1 MFEVGA
7 AALVLAMLAVVVVL
21 LLLKVFR
28 GVPWIRLWFAEGV
41 ASLEEGLCTPPPAP
55 LVVVVGVVVG
65 AVVVV
70 EAGLLHVAR

>member
-7 AALVLAMLAVVVVL
+7 AAVVLAMLAVVVV
-21 LLLKVFR
+21 LLKVFR
-28 GVPWIRLWFAEGV
+28 GVPWIRLWFTEGV

-55 LVVVVGVVVG
+55 LVVVVGVVV
-65 AVVVV
+65 VV